1 MSLGDVEEAD
11 EDVGCREE
19 AEKGVVRVGVV
30 GEDEPAAAAAARL
43 RLIFAAGL
51 LILSA

>member
-30 GEDEPAAAAAARL
+30 GEDEPAAAARL